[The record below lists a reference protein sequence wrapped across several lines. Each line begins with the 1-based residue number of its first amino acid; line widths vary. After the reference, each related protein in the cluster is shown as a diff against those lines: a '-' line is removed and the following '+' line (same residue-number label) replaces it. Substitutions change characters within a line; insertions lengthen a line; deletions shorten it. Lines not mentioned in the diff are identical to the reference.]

1 MTQWSFNSNGDGAE
15 IGTSV
20 LRSPSGRWVR
30 GGGGLA
36 SFNCGGGKMRES
48 ESENI

>member
-1 MTQWSFNSNGDGAE
+1 VTQWSFNSNGDRAE
-15 IGTSV
+15 IGTGV
-20 LRSPSGRWVR
+20 LRSCSGCWIL

-36 SFNCGGGKMRES
+36 SFDCGGSKMRES